1 MVTEACQHASGR
13 AFRLSTR
20 LIKKRLLLHCDVSR
34 LRSYDGRA
42 LYAHADTVHRADCHS
57 PSLWHKPDPGPPT
70 AGIPKYLPA
79 SDLNQDS
86 TWTQPGLN
94 LGRSLGTPPGHY
106 TNLGTN
112 RDQDRGQGATRWD
125 SNRRRAAKS
134 GALCSRYL
142 GIRQP
147 GRKRLAEVQSF
158 PRTVQACDWPEG
170 PSCETVPSGPEI
182 AHRKPC
188 WVTSTSLSV
197 PAPAPAPAPASLPH
211 CLTAS
216 LPHCLTASLLSRR
229 QEGQPQAPAPR
240 PRTRVLRIGARTGR

>member
-1 MVTEACQHASGR
+1 MQTQCTAQTAIHPVCGTSPTLGR
-13 AFRLSTR
+13 Q
-20 LIKKRLLLHCDVSR
+20 
-34 LRSYDGRA
+34 
-42 LYAHADTVHRADCHS
+42 
-57 PSLWHKPDPGPPT
+57 P
-70 AGIPKYLPA
+70 PA
-79 SDLNQDS
+79 SRSTSLRVTS

-112 RDQDRGQGATRWD
+112 RDQDRGQGATRGD

-197 PAPAPAPAPASLPH
+197 PAPAPAPASLPLPH
-211 CLTAS
+211 CS
-216 LPHCLTASLLSRR
+216 H
-229 QEGQPQAPAPR
+229 
-240 PRTRVLRIGARTGR
+240 GARKGSPKPLHRALVLACSGLGPGLGADLRELGADRHERGRAHPSEAQRCLKLAGRFSRKARMPSFWSSVAKRP